1 MWNFSSQGIRAP
13 SRHHETGDWWFRR
26 PGGFPE
32 SGSADVGLLRL
43 LRADHRRV
51 GLSAARR
58 HPLHQLSGPDSE
70 LYRRPRMV
78 SSLTRSRGQFETRG
92 PWFESGT
99 DTSPQCSSK
108 DRNPESEKCC
118 FYWCRHKRR
127 ILQKKKLSRLIESQD
142 LFIKSKLIQSFVQMI
157 FLLTP
162 SGTKCM
168 NKTRIC
174 KYKIVVTSLFLQQQK
189 TVVKHS
195 YKFH

>member
-32 SGSADVGLLRL
+32 SGSPDVGLLRL

-58 HPLHQLSGPDSE
+58 DPLHQLSGPDSE

-99 DTSPQCSSK
+99 DTSPQCFSK
-108 DRNPESEKCC
+108 DKIQNPKSVASTDFAISDG
-118 FYWCRHKRR
+118 FYKKNFLGQLNHK
-127 ILQKKKLSRLIESQD
+127 IYSLSRNLFRVLYKLFSCWHHLAPNVWIKHESV
-142 LFIKSKLIQSFVQMI
+142 STKL
-157 FLLTP
+157 
-162 SGTKCM
+162 
-168 NKTRIC
+168 
-174 KYKIVVTSLFLQQQK
+174 
-189 TVVKHS
+189 
-195 YKFH
+195 